1 MKTMKKFI
9 TLAIAVLLLA
19 ALGTNISFAA
29 KPTGSGGGKV
39 TVESADPA
47 SAIQGEEKD
56 VYVTGSGFGE
66 GAAVKYFVTGTSDD
80 TQIEV
85 LSTEYIKSTG
95 QLKTRIKVKDAA
107 TVIDYDIEVQA
118 TSGRKGKG
126 TTLFKVQQSGNGGGK
141 PPKDDPPPLT
151 DGTACTQSTSA
162 FPAFAYT
169 VQQSGRKGISGYD
182 FYLSN
187 ANGDCSVK
195 IHTSGYTGNDL
206 EFSYSQNGN
215 DGVLVWR
222 QDSNE
227 NAGRKDVDAQYDRIK
242 IIRFQI
248 SAQEVTSPLPLS
260 SSTVAAVTAGHNS
273 FRFIDL
279 SEDGN
284 KIAVSV
290 GNNDAG
296 GETLNSISEI
306 DVSGCSS
313 NCIVSDSLVTT
324 TEHITIGLSY
334 NADQSRIYY
343 TGKYRNNSLDPLVG
357 QYYVAFI
364 ENQGSSWSSPRFI
377 TLSSNGFQGDPSY
390 FRQPD
395 VAIADLGNGPTE
407 VLAFHFTQY
416 NDSSGAPFAQVID
429 VGSCSAIGTG
439 DCLSS
444 GDSSIVENI
453 SNSRNVSFN
462 DKINANSLLVTEFS
476 DVLGGNIV
484 EHDLSSSASNVRAY
498 GFQADSAH

>member
-1 MKTMKKFI
+1 MKTMKKII
-9 TLAIAVLLLA
+9 TLSIAVLLLA
-19 ALGTNISFAA
+19 ALGTNISFAG
-29 KPTGSGGGKV
+29 KPGGGGGKV
-39 TVESADPA
+39 TVESAEPA

-56 VYVTGSGFGE
+56 VYITGSGFGE
-66 GAAVKYFVTGTSDD
+66 GAAVKYLVTGTSDD

-85 LSTEYIKSTG
+85 LSIEYITSTG
-95 QLKTRIKVKDAA
+95 ELKTRIKVKDAA

-141 PPKDDPPPLT
+141 PPKDDPPPPI
-151 DGTACTQSTSA
+151 DGAACAQSASV

-169 VQQSGRKGISGYD
+169 VQISGRKGISGYEL
-182 FYLSN
+182 YLSN
-187 ANGDCSVK
+187 ADGDCSVK
-195 IHTSGYTGNDL
+195 IHTNGYEGNDL

-222 QDSNE
+222 QDNNE

-248 SAQEVTSPLPLS
+248 SAKEVTSSLPLTS
-260 SSTVAAVTAGHNS
+260 NTVAITTADHNS
-273 FRFIDL
+273 FRYIDL

-296 GETLNSISEI
+296 GLTLNSIREI
-306 DVSGCSS
+306 DISSCSS
-313 NCIVSDSLVTT
+313 SCSLSAPLLSSN
-324 TEHITIGLSY
+324 EHITVGLSY

-343 TGKYRNNSLDPLVG
+343 TGKYRNDSPDPLVG

-377 TLSSNGFQGDPSY
+377 TLSGNGFHGSPSY

-395 VAIADLGNGPTE
+395 VAIADLGNGSTE
-407 VLAFHFTQY
+407 VLVFHYSQY
-416 NDSSGAPFAQVID
+416 NDSGAYSAQIID
-429 VGSCSAIGTG
+429 VGSCSTIGTG

-444 GDSSIVENI
+444 GDSSIVKNV
-453 SNSRNVSFN
+453 SNSQKVSFN
-462 DKINANSLLVTEFS
+462 DKINAISILVTES
-476 DVLGGNIV
+476 SSASSGNIV
-484 EHDLSSSASNVRAY
+484 EFDLSSSASSVRAY